1 MFCSKC
7 GKKLNY
13 AAIICNECLQGKAPC
28 VGENSGAQEVSES
41 FYTDLNFVE
50 DLIENEENIIAESM
64 AEQSEDAL
72 VIATPESEENAMLEE
87 NDAPKP
93 RGSRAVGLGDA
104 IASAALG
111 YVGCIFGIYGILFSW
126 LMFIMYYGSDT
137 AEEYVEYIPIGY
149 WGIVLVIVSFVLT
162 VVALAKAIKSIR
174 LFKRSS
180 PKPIAT
186 LILGLI
192 GLDCSVAYL
201 IPCVISAW
209 TMAVL
214 AFIMSFAQ

>member
-28 VGENSGAQEVSES
+28 IDENSGAQEVGDN
-41 FYTDLNFVE
+41 FYTDLNFLEKDGGIV
-50 DLIENEENIIAESM
+50 AESM
-64 AEQSEDAL
+64 AERSEDAL

-87 NDAPKP
+87 NDAPKSK
-93 RGSRAVGLGDA
+93 GSRTVGLGNA
-104 IASAALG
+104 IASATLG

-126 LMFIMYYGSDT
+126 LMFIMYYGSDS
-137 AEEYVEYIPIGY
+137 AEDYAEYLPIGY
-149 WGIVLVIVSFVLT
+149 WGIILVVVSFILT
-162 VVALAKAIKSIR
+162 VVALVKAIKSIR
-174 LFKRSS
+174 VFKKSS